1 MTRSVS
7 IVIPAFNEEKRLP
20 ATLAR
25 VNEYLRAEAWNF
37 AEVLVVDDGSSDGTA
52 ALAECDGARV
62 LRQPANRGKGA
73 AVRRG
78 MLEAR
83 GEWALLTDADLS
95 TPIEEIENLWR
106 AAESSGAA
114 VTIGSRA
121 LNRAL
126 IGVHQPLARETMG
139 RAFNLVMRAVTGLRF
154 RDTQCG
160 FKLFRADAARE
171 IFRRQRLDGFGFD
184 VEALVIARELGYAA
198 VEIPVRWN
206 DVRGTKVSLLG
217 GFNAFLDL
225 ARVRWNQWRGCY
237 RRS

>member
-25 VNEYLRAEAWNF
+25 VNEYLRADAWNF
-37 AEVLVVDDGSSDGTA
+37 AEILVVDDGSADGTA
-52 ALAECDGARV
+52 AVAECGGARV
-62 LRQPANRGKGA
+62 LRQPVNRGKGA

-95 TPIEEIENLWR
+95 TPIEEIEKLWN

-114 VTIGSRA
+114 VAIGSRA
-121 LNRAL
+121 LDRAL

-139 RAFNLVMRAVTGLRF
+139 RAFNLLMRAVTGLRF

-171 IFRRQRLDGFGFD
+171 IFRRQLLDGFGFD
-184 VEALVIARELGYAA
+184 VEALVIAQELGYMA

-206 DVRGTKVSLLG
+206 DVRGTKVSLFG
-217 GFNAFLDL
+217 GFAAFLDL

-237 RRS
+237 RRA